1 MNEVLFLVY
10 PESAEAG
17 AIETLPKTQGMT
29 ILREDEFLHLEEELV
44 NSNKVCITSE
54 AILERV
60 LARWS
65 DQRRIDAILAMK
77 DKYLF
82 RQLIGD
88 LFPHINY
95 RHLNFEEIET
105 LEITSKKVL
114 KPMKGCFGTAVKIL
128 DQNSDLTT
136 ISTEIKDEIKKNS
149 TVLSESVLSQSEFIL
164 EDYVEGEEYAV
175 DLFFDSKGEAH
186 IVNVYYHP
194 IPVHSEYLHMIYMT
208 NQEVFTKVYD
218 KAMTFFSELNKK
230 LRLTN
235 IALHSEFKLSDELI
249 PIEIN
254 AMRFGGMG
262 LGNMIYHSLGV
273 NAYEHFILEK
283 TPDWDQIW
291 TDNTKSNF
299 VYFIAYNGSKID
311 KNEKSPDFD
320 KLERR
325 FTRILNK
332 TKFDYKT
339 QLAFAVYTLE
349 ESKENIGNLLTI
361 DFNDYFSDKDDS
373 TNR

>member
-1 MNEVLFLVY
+1 MLRILVVALFIFFGFGTEL
-10 PESAEAG
+10 PGQSAAVE
-17 AIETLPKTQGMT
+17 
-29 ILREDEFLHLEEELV
+29 
-44 NSNKVCITSE
+44 NSLGKPI
-54 AILERV
+54 I
-60 LARWS
+60 
-65 DQRRIDAILAMK
+65 
-77 DKYLF
+77 
-82 RQLIGD
+82 
-88 LFPHINY
+88 
-95 RHLNFEEIET
+95 RHY
-105 LEITSKKVL
+105 TSK
-114 KPMKGCFGTAVKIL
+114 
-128 DQNSDLTT
+128 
-136 ISTEIKDEIKKNS
+136 EY
-149 TVLSESVLSQSEFIL
+149 QSAPQCAQIAQL
-164 EDYVEGEEYAV
+164 PNG
-175 DLFFDSKGEAH
+175 
-186 IVNVYYHP
+186 
-194 IPVHSEYLHMIYMT
+194 MIYMT
-208 NQEVFTKVYD
+208 NKEVFTKVYD
-218 KAMTFFSELNKK
+218 KAKAFFSELNKK

-291 TDNTKSNF
+291 KDHSESNF